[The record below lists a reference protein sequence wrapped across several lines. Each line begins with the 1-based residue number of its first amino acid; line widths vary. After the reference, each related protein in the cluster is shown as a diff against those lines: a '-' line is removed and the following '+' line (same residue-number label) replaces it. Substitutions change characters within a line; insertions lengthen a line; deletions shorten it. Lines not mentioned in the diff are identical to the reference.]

1 MSRVLEWDITVP
13 YKWTTGPV
21 IGKFLGGLKE
31 HTILGGKCPSCK
43 KVFVPP
49 QDVCPD
55 CYVDLG
61 EGDLV
66 EVKNEGKVISFTK
79 VEQNFFGEKPS
90 EEYLNSRISPADVS
104 EHPLLWP
111 PEVPYA
117 MVMVQFSGADTAM
130 VHLVK
135 GKDMDKLSV
144 GSQVKAVFKEETI
157 GHILDIESFEVI
169 S

>member
-1 MSRVLEWDITVP
+1 MSRILDWDITVP
-13 YKWTTGPV
+13 YKWTTGSV

-31 HTILGGKCPSCK
+31 HNILGAKCPACK

-49 QDVCPD
+49 QDLCPD

-61 EGDLV
+61 EDDFV
-66 EVKNEGKVISFTK
+66 DVKNEGKVISFTK
-79 VEQNFFGEKPS
+79 VEQDFFGKKPS
-90 EEYLNSRISPADVS
+90 EEYLNSRISPASVD

-117 MVMVQFSGADTAM
+117 IVMVQLTGADTAM

-135 GKDMDKLSV
+135 GKDMDKLAV
-144 GSQVKAVFKEETI
+144 GGQVKAVFKDETI
-157 GHILDIESFEVI
+157 GHIMDIECFEVI

>member
-1 MSRVLEWDITVP
+1 MARKLDWDITVP

-31 HTILGGKCPSCK
+31 HTILGGKCPACK

-49 QDVCPD
+49 QDLCPD
-55 CYVDLG
+55 CYVDLT
-61 EGDLV
+61 EDDFV
-66 EVKNEGKVISFTK
+66 ELKNEGEIISFTQ
-79 VEQNFFGEKPS
+79 VNQNFFGEKPS
-90 EEYLNSRISPADVS
+90 DEYLNSRISPADVS

-111 PEVPYA
+111 PEPPYA
-117 MVMVQFSGADTAM
+117 IVMVKIDGADTAM

-135 GKDMDKLSV
+135 GNEMDKLKV
-144 GSQVKAVFKEETI
+144 GARAKAKFKGETI
-157 GHILDIESFEVI
+157 GHILDIEQFEII